1 MVPARHRRGPTQGKL
16 SRSDHFR
23 PNGPVPSASSPAPA
37 ANAKTAREPDE
48 VWEWDRERLGYL
60 SCKMAMAMAS
70 FVAAPH
76 HHGSHLAAGFPFS
89 ARAGRSVGRSGATIS
104 MRAQVDAQPELTSS
118 VSRCFS
124 SHSSPN
130 SHTLALVLLC
140 FVPFSR
146 RRRRAIVTPGAV
158 AEVGTGGPAA
168 GGECGVVGN
177 WYLHQPNNAW
187 DFILIS
193 LGMVAK

>member
-16 SRSDHFR
+16 SRSGHFW
-23 PNGPVPSASSPAPA
+23 PSGPA

-48 VWEWDRERLGYL
+48 KLGYLYL

-89 ARAGRSVGRSGATIS
+89 ARAGRSVGRSGATIT

-118 VSRCFS
+118 VSLCFS

-130 SHTLALVLLC
+130 SHTLALVLFC
-140 FVPFSR
+140 SKIVSQKKKSNSDSGSSSGGGDGRASSGRRVWR
-146 RRRRAIVTPGAV
+146 RRKLVCASTKQCLEFRT
-158 AEVGTGGPAA
+158 
-168 GGECGVVGN
+168 
-177 WYLHQPNNAW
+177 YLTRHGSQLAR
-187 DFILIS
+187 
-193 LGMVAK
+193 